1 MSEKAK
7 GAGKKGA
14 GGKGRIPKTIAG
26 VKVPKELRKAGEK
39 LLDEVQRPETQA
51 KIAGALTMAAGA
63 VAAAAAKKRAA
74 EAMAPH
80 APRPPEA
87 PRAPDAPRTPDA
99 PRPGEPGTRSS
110 PDPQAVAE
118 AIGQAAEQVLGRF
131 FSKRA

>member
-1 MSEKAK
+1 VSDKAK

-74 EAMAPH
+74 EAMAPRPSDPPKAPH
-80 APRPPEA
+80 A
-87 PRAPDAPRTPDA
+87 PDA
-99 PRPGEPGTRSS
+99 PRPGEPGTRTS
-110 PDPQAVAE
+110 PDPQAIADAV
-118 AIGQAAEQVLGRF
+118 GQVAEQVLGRF
-131 FSKRA
+131 FGKRA

>member
-1 MSEKAK
+1 VSDKAK

-80 APRPPEA
+80 APRPPHAPEP
-87 PRAPDAPRTPDA
+87 PRAPETPRA
-99 PRPGEPGTRSS
+99 PGEGGTRMS
-110 PDPQAVAE
+110 PDPQAVAD

-131 FSKRA
+131 FGKRT

>member
-1 MSEKAK
+1 MSDSKK
-7 GAGKKGA
+7 GAGK
-14 GGKGRIPKTIAG
+14 KGRIPKTIAG

-74 EAMAPH
+74 EAAVRPPTPPH
-80 APRPPEA
+80 PPEA
-87 PRAPDAPRTPDA
+87 PRDPT
-99 PRPGEPGTRSS
+99 RPGEPGTRSA
-110 PDPQAVAE
+110 PDPQAVAD

-131 FSKRA
+131 FGKRV